1 MPKKVSLSFLAL
13 ALCAQTLAPLSTAR
27 AQTFETPKA
36 GEQIRGVRETGT
48 RGARVSLAELGRQ
61 EALNPDDSYA
71 VPRAIPAPKPA
82 PEEPPG
88 PESDALSASTSIEA
102 EAPQALGASPA
113 ATGFLG
119 SEDSVN
125 DGFRSIPPDTHGAV
139 GPNHLVV
146 THNGRVRVQTKTGQT
161 LSTVGLKT
169 FWSRLFPGK
178 SLSEMDVFD
187 PKVLYDPYGGRFM
200 ITSCADR
207 NKPESAVLVGV
218 TQTSDPTGNWFLYSA
233 DADPADLTWADFP
246 SMGFNKNWIVVQMN
260 MFAVAAGTS
269 NAGKFF
275 VFDKAQLYA
284 GPSSIGVNGITVP
297 TSGFTMAPAAT
308 YDPNL
313 ETLYVLQRWNGA
325 SGSLR
330 VSAINN
336 VGGIPTLNT
345 ALSFPQV
352 TNFTWQ
358 STGAAQSDFAPQ
370 QGSAQKIQT
379 NDDRMHGVVYRNGSL
394 WCAHTVFTPRGAPTR
409 SVIQWWEV
417 DPSVSSGQFT
427 APRQRGLVDPS
438 GTDFYAFPSIAVNR
452 HNDVLVGYS
461 RFGANR
467 FASANY
473 SFRAGTDPANSLRDD
488 AVLKAGEAHYYKTFG
503 GTENRWG
510 DYSATTVDPANDTDL
525 WTLQEYAAARA
536 GSGAN
541 DTDSRW
547 GTWWGKVGSGT
558 PADEVAF
565 TVVDTNVAESAGRID
580 LIARRTGAAGGAA
593 SVDYATSNLTASELK
608 DYNASFGTL
617 RFAAGETEKTVS
629 VFITNDRY
637 VEPSE
642 TFLVR
647 LSNPVG
653 CSLGTFTGATVN
665 ILSDDAVNGPNPVDW
680 SASFDPAF
688 FVRQQYVDFLGREP
702 DADGLAFWSTGIINC
717 GTDAACAE
725 PQRVNVSAAF
735 YLSIEFQETGY
746 LVYRTHKAAYGN
758 LPGAS
763 VPVRIGEFLPDQ
775 RRLGEGVQVGIGAW
789 QQQLEANKAAYA
801 SDFVARA
808 PFTAA
813 YPSTLSHLDF
823 VNRLNA
829 NANGALSP
837 AERDQLVNSL
847 AGGAMTRAQVLRRVA
862 EDADFAAAEK
872 SRAFVM
878 MQYMGYLR
886 RDPDAGGYLHW
897 LQKLDDFGGDFNR
910 AEMVKAF
917 ITSIEYKE
925 RFGP

>member
-1 MPKKVSLSFLAL
+1 MRVLKKVFHPVLVLAL
-13 ALCAQTLAPLSTAR
+13 LAQAAPLAR
-27 AQTFETPKA
+27 AQETTAPRKVR
-36 GEQIRGVRETGT
+36 EQIRGVRAEGT
-48 RGARVSLAELGRQ
+48 RAARMNLAELQRQ
-61 EALNPDDSYA
+61 ESLNPDDSYA

-88 PESDALSASTSIEA
+88 PEADALSASSPAVEA
-102 EAPQALGASPA
+102 DAPQPLGPSPS

-260 MFAVAAGTS
+260 MFAVGAGTS

-284 GPSSIGVNGITVP
+284 GPSSIGVTGITVP
-297 TSGFTMAPAAT
+297 TSGFTMVPAAT

-336 VGGIPTLNT
+336 VGGIPTLAT
-345 ALSFPQV
+345 ALSFPQAAG
-352 TNFTWQ
+352 FTWQ
-358 STGAAQSDFAPQ
+358 STGASQADFAPQ
-370 QGSAQKIQT
+370 QGSVQKIQT

-394 WCAHTVFTPRGAPTR
+394 WGAHTVFTPRGAPTR

-417 DPSVSSGQFT
+417 DPSVTTGQFT

-461 RFGANR
+461 RFGANQ
-467 FASANY
+467 FAGANY
-473 SFRAGTDPANSLRDD
+473 SFRAGTDPSNSLRDD

-510 DYSATTVDPANDTDL
+510 DYSATTVDPSNDTDL

-536 GSGAN
+536 G
-541 DTDSRW
+541 
-547 GTWWGKVGSGT
+547 
-558 PADEVAF
+558 
-565 TVVDTNVAESAGRID
+565 
-580 LIARRTGAAGGAA
+580 TGAARHRQPLGHVVGQ
-593 SVDYATSNLTASELK
+593 
-608 DYNASFGTL
+608 G
-617 RFAAGETEKTVS
+617 
-629 VFITNDRY
+629 
-637 VEPSE
+637 
-642 TFLVR
+642 R
-647 LSNPVG
+647 LG
-653 CSLGTFTGATVN
+653 H
-665 ILSDDAVNGPNPVDW
+665 
-680 SASFDPAF
+680 
-688 FVRQQYVDFLGREP
+688 
-702 DADGLAFWSTGIINC
+702 ADGRGGVHRRGHERRGVRGQDRFDRAADGRGERRGECRLRDEQPDGERPQGLQRLARHAPLRRGRDGEDRHRLHHQRPLRRAERDFSGQAQQPGRLLAQHVHGSDREHHQRRRRERPEPRRLECELRPRLLRPPAVHRLPRARAGRRRPRLLVGWDNRLRRRRRLRR
-717 GTDAACAE
+717 AAAR
-725 PQRVNVSAAF
+725 QR
-735 YLSIEFQETGY
+735 LGG
-746 LVYRTHKAAYGN
+746 L
-758 LPGAS
+758 LPLH
-763 VPVRIGEFLPDQ
+763 RIPGDGLPRLPHAQ
-775 RRLGEGVQVGIGAW
+775 GGLRQHPRRLGARPHRRVFARP
-789 QQQLEANKAAYA
+789 AAHRRG
-801 SDFVARA
+801 RA
-808 PFTAA
+808 GR
-813 YPSTLSHLDF
+813 H
-823 VNRLNA
+823 
-829 NANGALSP
+829 
-837 AERDQLVNSL
+837 
-847 AGGAMTRAQVLRRVA
+847 RRVA
-862 EDADFAAAEK
+862 AAARSE
-872 SRAFVM
+872 
-878 MQYMGYLR
+878 QGGLR
-886 RDPDAGGYLHW
+886 RRLRGARALHR
-897 LQKLDDFGGDFNR
+897 R
-910 AEMVKAF
+910 ATLRPSA
-917 ITSIEYKE
+917 TSTSSTGST
-925 RFGP
+925 RTRAARSRRPSGTASSTLWRAAR